1 MQIKPAR
8 NRGPARAGGTVRLR
22 KRAEFTPVKPEQ
34 DRHTRPDARLSRE
47 QALQDGR
54 NALARQGCPVV
65 SIVNT
70 SLLSYLT
77 AQGSDGSTTS
87 GQATSAQQPG
97 NAGAVSVSPAA
108 LQRAA
113 AATKTAAAGRTL
125 EASQKSLANDLR
137 AAMGKAGVK
146 LSGSVE
152 FSIKS
157 DGSVDIKAS
166 DADKAATQ
174 AFLRADTSQPGF
186 ASRIATQAR
195 DALKL
200 SSTIQQSAAI
210 SQAARLAKT
219 SSGVI
224 SLYTSLM
231 QQAGTAGVAF
241 TVSASSSS
249 LTYPGSLTA
258 KA

>member
-1 MQIKPAR
+1 M
-8 NRGPARAGGTVRLR
+8 
-22 KRAEFTPVKPEQ
+22 
-34 DRHTRPDARLSRE
+34 
-47 QALQDGR
+47 
-54 NALARQGCPVV
+54 V

-77 AQGSDGSTTS
+77 AQGSDSSTTS
-87 GQATSAQQPG
+87 GQAASTQQPG
-97 NAGAVSVSPAA
+97 NAGPVSVPAAA

-113 AATKTAAAGRTL
+113 GATKAAAAGRTL
-125 EASQKSLANDLR
+125 EASQKTLASDLR
-137 AAMGKAGVK
+137 AAMSKAGVK

-157 DGSVDIKAS
+157 DGTVDIKAA
-166 DADKAATQ
+166 DADKAATK
-174 AFLRADTSQPGF
+174 AFLRADTSQPSF

-249 LTYPGSLTA
+249 LAYPGALA
-258 KA
+258 VKA